1 MLRFARWYEERVFNP
16 LMDRAL
22 ASSHVSALRARLLAG
37 AQGRVLEVGI
47 GTGLNLLH
55 YPATV
60 RSLEALV
67 REDALDARVSPR
79 AQEAGREVVHVR
91 GDAARA
97 PLAPR
102 CVDTLVCTFVLCSVD
117 DPRAALAEFARLLA
131 PGGQLLIAEH
141 VRSPRALERTFQRA
155 LTPLHR
161 HWACGCRL
169 DRDLGAD
176 LAATGFHLEPLGR
189 PADNVLPFP
198 ARELLCGT
206 ARLR

>member
-1 MLRFARWYEERVFNP
+1 MTRFARWYEERVFNP

-22 ASSHVSALRARLLAG
+22 AAPQVSELRTRLLAG
-37 AQGRVLEVGI
+37 ARGRVLEVGI
-47 GTGLNLLH
+47 GTGLNLPH
-55 YPATV
+55 YPAAV

-67 REDALDARVSPR
+67 REDALDARVLSR
-79 AQEAGREVVHVR
+79 ARASARAVAHVR

-97 PLAPR
+97 PLPSR

-117 DPRAALAEFARLLA
+117 DPRTALAEFARLLA

-141 VRSPRALERTFQRA
+141 VRSPRSIERAVQRA

-176 LAATGFHLEPLGR
+176 LASTGLQLAPLAPPPDG
-189 PADNVLPFP
+189 ALPFP
-198 ARELLCGT
+198 ARELLCGV

>member
-1 MLRFARWYEERVFNP
+1 MTRFARWYEERVFNP

-22 ASSHVSALRARLLAG
+22 AAPQVSELRSRLLAG
-37 AQGRVLEVGI
+37 SRGRVLEVGI
-47 GTGLNLLH
+47 GTGLNLPH
-55 YPATV
+55 YPTAV
-60 RSLEALV
+60 RRLEALV
-67 REDALDARVSPR
+67 REEALDARVPPR
-79 AQEAGREVVHVR
+79 ARETGREVVHVR
-91 GDAARA
+91 GDAAHA
-97 PLAPR
+97 PLASH
-102 CVDTLVCTFVLCSVD
+102 CIDTLVCTFVLCSVD

-141 VRSPRALERTFQRA
+141 VRSHRAFERTVQRA

-176 LAATGFHLEPLGR
+176 LASTGFALESLA
-189 PADNVLPFP
+189 PAPRAVLPFP
-198 ARELLCGT
+198 ARQLLCGV